1 MMGVGQDGRAGA
13 TTSASPQRGTSNAP
27 AGGQQPQGPTKGAA
41 AGAFLR
47 DSQQWWEQ
55 RQDRIHAHERTL
67 QRYTSQMGGQGGAVR
82 MDHDRVDVVGGAA
95 GDPNAASSTST
106 FTTTTKGAPLLA
118 SGAPS
123 ASSSSA
129 ASSRKD
135 RFLQGLTRHA
145 RRKQF
150 DYDAAEELEHKYLY
164 YGSNTDSKSNTPSST
179 AVVLDHLSSK
189 NQKPAFDTFL
199 GHRPNVYDGD
209 YSPKVQRYKHAE
221 KHRRQAIDI
230 LEETKFMTSEERRAL
245 AAKFGGGGGEPS
257 SSSGF
262 NTSAGGVPPAGTS
275 FDSFHNGDAALVQQL
290 VDEVWSLEA
299 ALRTTEA
306 QITQMLDNE
315 PRLAFLADIE
325 REAGEK
331 SKQMKTLLE
340 QVTALKQENAKVVAD
355 LGESEQHAKNYME
368 KMNDMDNHNA
378 ELDEQLRNLAQ
389 RVATAE
395 ADHQREVQKLRNDHQ
410 LAVMELD
417 QQHASVHRDHEQ
429 KVLEMHTLLAKSNAE
444 NQSLLTK
451 MQEQHQSE
459 LSQLRSEHQQERLSL
474 MEWNRNALLDVETD
488 KHKAI
493 LSMGKLHE
501 EGLTKEM
508 TGLKDTIAAQE
519 ATILNDSVVKK
530 ELERELEK
538 YKHVATD
545 YEAATEQM
553 RADAKKEAAEEV
565 FSLRSQLQAAEALT
579 KTRESEKADLE
590 TRLQDTLA
598 ELAKE
603 TEKLRSSSRE
613 QLADADKKRKE
624 ALEELKAEYEEK
636 IEQLTADH
644 EAEIAATQKKLEE
657 QSGKLRKTRT
667 NLETTESEMKKS
679 LHDQFNAEFEKQERD
694 FAQQM
699 EKLEREK
706 ELYEKR
712 QATLLAQH
720 NEKCWRL
727 FTFGVRFKSLGTLAQ
742 NDMQS
747 MIGII
752 VRYKRNMRK
761 LTKGAASSTSGS
773 APTEAANTNTADAD
787 VAAVAA
793 GALAATAPTGA
804 TPANTATATKAVPD
818 EKNPQEQAP
827 AAVQPPQQPGTAATA
842 ANRNSMGFGSALFG
856 YSEDELHEDVD
867 DLSGVDHFFPTNVDG
882 FNSMQ
887 MGRKNY
893 EGDHHHAATS
903 GNLLASSS
911 GSGYSYYGSSSSSSS
926 SSGGVS
932 NVNSRTS
939 SRGMAPV
946 VVPASELAAA
956 TSPRPFS
963 LRDLLAQE
971 QQNRNS
977 FSSSS
982 STTSQQQQ
990 NSQQQRAPVHFEP
1003 RTRRTSVGRSS
1014 SGGQKDHQS
1023 RSKIMKGLYYDYKE
1037 VAFEDTLRAR
1047 QKKSRKPDPFST
1059 GASMASMAAASS
1071 SSSGAASCSSSSSR
1085 PTPQRG
1091 RPREQK
1097 AMQDMRERPPWV
1109 NVNESA
1115 VDTTA
1120 SATTSSASRAP
1131 VPPPGSSGASATATA
1146 ALLPL
1151 CTELQLPADDLHLG
1165 IWKEMQ
1171 HWRQSIAQP
1180 LEDQFFGLSQPE
1192 WASPHS
1198 RKLIN
1203 SLWQQACQTLKV
1215 LHGKWVAAVSSAF
1228 DSQGSAFLHQLKTE
1242 RARMEHLYDK
1252 TWREKILPQG
1262 TGTRPHDHVQ
1272 NRNGGSKLRQ
1282 PATLLPSTS
1291 AESSFS
1297 LDELHARLEAL
1308 PAPRMKDR
1316 RDAQYRKIQQRNI
1329 LELWRDAVLLQ
1340 PAVVDLVAE
1349 IKADVDRGVP
1359 ASSGS
1364 CTSKALAARSRMYS
1378 LSKPMGRA
1386 IEKLVFTA
1394 ASGRSSRTTRACNLD
1409 DVARCCLVV
1418 PDLDGIGRVIE
1429 YLERAQA
1436 SGTVSTFFVKDRMS
1450 SPAPAVASCSAAGAG
1465 AGGDAKKWRDV
1476 LLYCAF
1482 NKKVDVLFELQ
1493 LILSPMAAVDQRHGE
1508 FFDSA
1513 RFFDEALAL

>member
-1 MMGVGQDGRAGA
+1 
-13 TTSASPQRGTSNAP
+13 
-27 AGGQQPQGPTKGAA
+27 
-41 AGAFLR
+41 
-47 DSQQWWEQ
+47 
-55 RQDRIHAHERTL
+55 
-67 QRYTSQMGGQGGAVR
+67 
-82 MDHDRVDVVGGAA
+82 
-95 GDPNAASSTST
+95 
-106 FTTTTKGAPLLA
+106 
-118 SGAPS
+118 
-123 ASSSSA
+123 
-129 ASSRKD
+129 
-135 RFLQGLTRHA
+135 
-145 RRKQF
+145 
-150 DYDAAEELEHKYLY
+150 
-164 YGSNTDSKSNTPSST
+164 
-179 AVVLDHLSSK
+179 
-189 NQKPAFDTFL
+189 
-199 GHRPNVYDGD
+199 
-209 YSPKVQRYKHAE
+209 
-221 KHRRQAIDI
+221 
-230 LEETKFMTSEERRAL
+230 
-245 AAKFGGGGGEPS
+245 
-257 SSSGF
+257 
-262 NTSAGGVPPAGTS
+262 
-275 FDSFHNGDAALVQQL
+275 
-290 VDEVWSLEA
+290 
-299 ALRTTEA
+299 
-306 QITQMLDNE
+306 MLDNE

-752 VRYKRNMRK
+752 VR
-761 LTKGAASSTSGS
+761 
-773 APTEAANTNTADAD
+773 
-787 VAAVAA
+787 
-793 GALAATAPTGA
+793 
-804 TPANTATATKAVPD
+804 
-818 EKNPQEQAP
+818 
-827 AAVQPPQQPGTAATA
+827 
-842 ANRNSMGFGSALFG
+842 
-856 YSEDELHEDVD
+856 
-867 DLSGVDHFFPTNVDG
+867 
-882 FNSMQ
+882 
-887 MGRKNY
+887 
-893 EGDHHHAATS
+893 
-903 GNLLASSS
+903 
-911 GSGYSYYGSSSSSSS
+911 
-926 SSGGVS
+926 
-932 NVNSRTS
+932 
-939 SRGMAPV
+939 
-946 VVPASELAAA
+946 
-956 TSPRPFS
+956 
-963 LRDLLAQE
+963 
-971 QQNRNS
+971 
-977 FSSSS
+977 
-982 STTSQQQQ
+982 
-990 NSQQQRAPVHFEP
+990 
-1003 RTRRTSVGRSS
+1003 
-1014 SGGQKDHQS
+1014 
-1023 RSKIMKGLYYDYKE
+1023 
-1037 VAFEDTLRAR
+1037 
-1047 QKKSRKPDPFST
+1047 
-1059 GASMASMAAASS
+1059 
-1071 SSSGAASCSSSSSR
+1071 

-1131 VPPPGSSGASATATA
+1131 
-1146 ALLPL
+1146 
-1151 CTELQLPADDLHLG
+1151 LPADDLHLG

-1282 PATLLPSTS
+1282 PARLLPSTS